1 MQEVKIPKVS
11 MGQTEGTICDWLVEE
26 GTWVEKDQLIMVMD
40 TEKVSYE
47 LESPETGFIIFQI
60 ELNETYPCGTIAA
73 LLAESEE
80 EKQELL
86 LKKQAI
92 QVAKQIPESIPSSTQ
107 IEKQEI
113 VLAQAQSDS
122 TQPIFESRRIK
133 ITPVA
138 KKMAEVHELDYSLIK
153 GTGPNGRIKMC
164 DIDKALANR
173 STQTNRIITNTIP
186 SSAPIISVTTP
197 KNVGLSPKKTIPL
210 SGVRKAVANNVK
222 YSQQLAA
229 QTHFVGE
236 VDVKQL
242 MKFRKRLNAKLEGT
256 GDKIGY
262 NDLLIYIMA
271 KAIKKVPIVNSSL
284 IDGQIMVWE
293 NINIGLAVAIEL
305 NEYESGLYVPVI
317 QQADQKSLVEISR
330 ETKEK
335 VAKARD
341 GQLTVADSANG
352 TITLSPLGSVVN
364 GYSTSTPIIQQPQ
377 AFIINSGAISERVV
391 PVKGKMKIRPIMTLS
406 CTFDHRIMDG
416 VPALKYFNVM
426 KGMIEDLDQ
435 ILL

>member
-1 MQEVKIPKVS
+1 

-26 GTWVEKDQLIMVMD
+26 GVWVVKDQLIMVMD

-47 LESPETGFIIFQI
+47 LESPASGFIIFQI
-60 ELNETYPCGTIAA
+60 ELHETYPCGTIAA
-73 LLAESEE
+73 LLAETEE

-86 LKKQAI
+86 AAKQAAP
-92 QVAKQIPESIPSSTQ
+92 VEEAIPETIPASTHQ
-107 IEKQEI
+107 VVKKEVVQ
-113 VLAQAQSDS
+113 AQSQSDS
-122 TQPIFESRRIK
+122 TQPVFESRRIK

-138 KKMAEVHELDYSLIK
+138 KKKAEVHNLDYSTLQ

-164 DIDKALANR
+164 DVEKALAER
-173 STQTNRIITNTIP
+173 KTQEQTSTIGRTPTFVSTITANIPQNTRL
-186 SSAPIISVTTP
+186 SA
-197 KNVGLSPKKTIPL
+197 KKIIPL
-210 SGVRKAVANNVK
+210 SGVRKAVADNVK

-242 MKFRKRLNAKLEGT
+242 MKLRKRLNAKLEGT

-293 NINIGLAVAIEL
+293 DINIGLAVAIEL
-305 NEYESGLYVPVI
+305 NEYESGLFVPVI
-317 QQADQKSLVEISR
+317 HQADRKSLVEISR
-330 ETKEK
+330 ETKAK
-335 VAKARD
+335 VEKARN
-341 GQLTVADSANG
+341 GQLSAEDNANG

-377 AFIINSGAISERVV
+377 AFIINSGAITERVV
-391 PVKGKMKIRPIMTLS
+391 PVKGK
-406 CTFDHRIMDG
+406 
-416 VPALKYFNVM
+416 
-426 KGMIEDLDQ
+426 
-435 ILL
+435 

>member
-1 MQEVKIPKVS
+1 

-26 GTWVEKDQLIMVMD
+26 GVWVEKDQLIMVMD

-47 LESPETGFIIFQI
+47 LESPGTGFIIFQI
-60 ELNETYPCGTIAA
+60 ELNETYPCGTVAA
-73 LLAESEE
+73 LLAETEE

-86 LKKQAI
+86 TKKQTA
-92 QVAKQIPESIPSSTQ
+92 QKAESIPQTIPANQ
-107 IEKQEI
+107 PAQKEI
-113 VLAQAQSDS
+113 ILAQAQSDNDVPS
-122 TQPIFESRRIK
+122 LESRRIK

-138 KKMAEVHELDYSLIK
+138 KKKAQVHNLDYATIQ

-164 DIDKALANR
+164 DINQALAKIEAEAALPKA
-173 STQTNRIITNTIP
+173 TKI
-186 SSAPIISVTTP
+186 APASINAVNLPQNI
-197 KNVGLSPKKTIPL
+197 GLSAKKVIPL
-210 SGVRKAVANNVK
+210 SGVRKAVADNVK

-335 VAKARD
+335 VEKARN
-341 GQLTVADSANG
+341 GQLTAADSANG

-416 VPALKYFNVM
+416 VPALKFFNVM
-426 KGMIEDLDQ
+426 KGMMEDLDQ